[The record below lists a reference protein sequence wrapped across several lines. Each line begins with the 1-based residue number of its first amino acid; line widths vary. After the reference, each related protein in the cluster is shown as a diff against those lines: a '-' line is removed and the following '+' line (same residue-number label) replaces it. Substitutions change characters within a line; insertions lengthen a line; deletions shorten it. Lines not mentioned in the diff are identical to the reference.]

1 MYQRVPY
8 PLRYLIALMMWAVLM
23 AGALVLKFFL
33 IWCIPIV
40 FLMSGFGAN
49 QTQNTAQYN
58 ATLADLFIYMWP
70 RFPRANLHRL
80 LGRRRS
86 ADSNPE
92 FIEYLPRR
100 RV

>member
-8 PLRYLIALMMWAVLM
+8 PLRYLIALVVWVALL

-33 IWCIPIV
+33 VWCIPIV
-40 FLMSGFGAN
+40 FLMGGN
-49 QTQNTAQYN
+49 QKQHTAQYN

-86 ADSNPE
+86 ANQLAHTGLFQEVGD
-92 FIEYLPRR
+92 R